1 VLKFFVPGPIESATD
16 DAQGSAAAQG
26 RAYQVEIG
34 PQSAKRLRRAAKRR
48 GLDIRKSRTRDPR
61 DSDYD
66 RWVII
71 DLYENTVVAGT
82 DIDGRPNMTLTDV
95 EAWLMKEG

>member
-1 VLKFFVPGPIESATD
+1 M
-16 DAQGSAAAQG
+16 
-26 RAYQVEIG
+26 EIR

-48 GLDIRKSRTRDPR
+48 GLDIRRSRTRDPR

-66 RWVII
+66 RWEIV

-82 DIDGRPNMTLTDV
+82 DIDGRPNMTLADV
-95 EAWLMKEG
+95 EAWLMKQG